1 MTHKSSHIIIE
12 QAFAQELKGMP
23 EEIREKV
30 EAILEK
36 ANEDIKAVLGD

>member
-1 MTHKSSHIIIE
+1 VSHKSGHIIIS
-12 QAFAQELKGMP
+12 QVLQEKLKGMP

-36 ANEDIKAVLGD
+36 ANKDIGAVLDD